1 MDTKTEQ
8 ILEDLEKIIM
18 PYFDAYLQEHSKD
31 PENYPLQTDY
41 VFNLDDNPKII
52 EDVFYSAYPTP
63 ISNLNL
69 RPIWCSSKLH
79 QSILHPFDVIR
90 TSTPSIEPTI
100 YRFTILK
107 KHFLRSYNYNNEKI
121 LNNLFSSFFT
131 ELIDKITDY
140 FIHLDE
146 EFNGNIHTIFYKE
159 NNKRLIFILMVL
171 NKILIDLHFE
181 GEKIYGYTN
190 RHDQDELAIIP
201 NSDLLQN
208 IIESKIVGL
217 KYLKI
222 IETVSNLGEHKSG
235 QMDDSLEPGKTIQTE
250 EETIVTFPM
259 DISIFRTLFEPGLV
273 NYISNYQ
280 MDEKYRMT
288 CGTIRTISYQ
298 NFDNLSEILIF
309 TCPRREEYW
318 QRKYFKYKGK
328 YLKLLKKLKVLNE
341 L

>member
-8 ILEDLEKIIM
+8 ILEDLKKIIM
-18 PYFDAYLQEHSKD
+18 PYFHSYLEVHSKN
-31 PENYPLQTDY
+31 PENYPLETEY

-52 EDVFYSAYPTP
+52 EDVFYSAYPNP
-63 ISNLNL
+63 ISNLNS

-90 TSTPSIEPTI
+90 TSAPHIEPTI
-100 YRFTILK
+100 YRFNILR
-107 KHFLRSYNYNNEKI
+107 KHFLRSDNYNNNKI
-121 LNNLFSSFFT
+121 LNNLFSFFFT
-131 ELIDKITDY
+131 DLIDKITDY
-140 FIHLDE
+140 FICLDK
-146 EFNGNIHTIFYKE
+146 EFNGTIDTIFYQE

-171 NKILIDLHFE
+171 NKILTDLQFN

-208 IIESKIVGL
+208 IIESKIVEI

-222 IETVSNLGEHKSG
+222 IETYPD
-235 QMDDSLEPGKTIQTE
+235 QMTDSHEFDKTIQTE

-259 DISIFRTLFEPGLV
+259 DISKFRTLFEPGLV
-273 NYISNYQ
+273 NYISNFQ
-280 MDEKYRMT
+280 MYEKYRMT

-298 NFDNLSEILIF
+298 NFDNPSEILIF

-318 QRKYFKYKGK
+318 HKKYFKYKGK
-328 YLKLLKKLKVLNE
+328 YLKLLKKLKLMNE